1 MDEPLATCAGN
12 ALEVAHAAEFLLG
25 RLGNARVEDI
35 NLSLGVELLLSAGVA
50 ATPAEARKRL
60 DATLT
65 SGRAAEHFDR
75 MTRALGGPADFLAN
89 HRKHLKRAP
98 LIKPVY
104 ADDDGVVAS
113 IRTRELGL
121 AVIELGG
128 GRRVA
133 SDKINHAVGLE
144 NLLGKGYRADFETPL
159 CMIHAQTDND
169 FEKAAGIVKAA
180 YTIGEYGASGPTIIE
195 RIAP

>member
-1 MDEPLATCAGN
+1 
-12 ALEVAHAAEFLLG
+12 
-25 RLGNARVEDI
+25 
-35 NLSLGVELLLSAGVA
+35 
-50 ATPAEARKRL
+50 
-60 DATLT
+60 
-65 SGRAAEHFDR
+65 
-75 MTRALGGPADFLAN
+75 MTKALGGPSDFLAN
-89 HRKHLKRAP
+89 HQKHLKRAP

-104 ADDDGVVAS
+104 ADDEGVVTS

-128 GRRVA
+128 GRRMA
-133 SDKINHAVGLE
+133 SDTINHAVGLE

-159 CMIHAQTDND
+159 CMIHAQTNGD

-180 YTIGEYGASGPTIIE
+180 YTIGENGASGPNIIE